1 MYRKGPQGWLKHL
14 DFTVLN
20 LIALHASYCMAYF
33 IRMGTENPYHSKL
46 YRTIAVLLTLFQ
58 LLVTIVCHIYKGV
71 LKRGH
76 FREAIASVK
85 QSVLVV
91 LLAVFVLF
99 MMKMGA
105 AYSRKVMALFGM
117 IYLVMGYVVTLLW
130 KEYIRRHRVAKKSI
144 VIVTV
149 KEYLNALLAEM
160 DTEYY
165 NLYRVAGVVLLDAT
179 EDEAESY
186 NTEYADLELS
196 IYTYSDEVLEQIM
209 HGWVDEVY
217 VNIPFEKHIPEN
229 LLGQLADMG
238 ITVHVRVR
246 VPAELSNYQYVFD
259 KQLGHHVLTVSTTY
273 ITMYQAFVKRA
284 IDILG
289 GIVGCIFTG
298 ILTIILAPCIY
309 IASPGPIFFSQYRIG
324 KNGKKFKIYKFRSMY
339 MDAEERKAEL
349 MKDNKLGDEK
359 MFKLDFDPRVIG
371 NKILPDGTHKTGIGD
386 FIRRTSI
393 DEFPQFFNVLKGDM
407 SIIGTRPPLISETN
421 FYELHHHARLAIKP
435 GITGMWQVSGRSDIT
450 DFEEVVRLDKEYITN
465 WNIGLDIKIL
475 FKTVMVV
482 LRKDGSM

>member
-1 MYRKGPQGWLKHL
+1 MYRKEPQGWLKHL

-71 LKRGH
+71 LKRGY
-76 FREAIASVK
+76 FREAVASVK

-117 IYLVMGYVVTLLW
+117 IYLVMGYMITLLW
-130 KEYIRRHRVAKKSI
+130 KEYIRRHRVAKKSV

-179 EDEAESY
+179 EDEAENY

-229 LLGQLADMG
+229 LLGQFADMG

-246 VPAELSNYQYVFD
+246 VPAELSDYQYVFD

-273 ITMYQAFVKRA
+273 ITTYQAFVKRA

-324 KNGKKFKIYKFRSMY
+324 KSGKKFKIYKFRSM
-339 MDAEERKAEL
+339 
-349 MKDNKLGDEK
+349 
-359 MFKLDFDPRVIG
+359 
-371 NKILPDGTHKTGIGD
+371 
-386 FIRRTSI
+386 
-393 DEFPQFFNVLKGDM
+393 
-407 SIIGTRPPLISETN
+407 
-421 FYELHHHARLAIKP
+421 
-435 GITGMWQVSGRSDIT
+435 
-450 DFEEVVRLDKEYITN
+450 
-465 WNIGLDIKIL
+465 
-475 FKTVMVV
+475 
-482 LRKDGSM
+482 

>member
-71 LKRGH
+71 LQRGR

-339 MDAEERKAEL
+339 MDAEERKKEL
-349 MKDNKLGDEK
+349 MKQNEMKGL
-359 MFKLDFDPRVIG
+359 MFKMENDPRIIG
-371 NKILPDGTHKTGIGD
+371 SGADGSKHGLGW
-386 FIRRTSI
+386 FIRKTSL
-393 DEFPQFFNVLKGDM
+393 DEFPQFWNVLKGDM
-407 SIIGTRPPLISETN
+407 SLVGTRPPTVDEWKQ
-421 FYELHHHARLAIKP
+421 YEPYHRGRLAVKP
-435 GITGMWQVSGRSDIT
+435 GLTGMWQVSGRSDIT
-450 DFEEVVRLDKEYITN
+450 DFEEVVKLDMEYVKN
-465 WNIGLDIKIL
+465 WNIGMDIKIL
-475 FKTVMVV
+475 FKTVGVV
-482 LRKDGSM
+482 LKGSGSK

>member
-1 MYRKGPQGWLKHL
+1 MYRKEPQGWLKHL

-58 LLVTIVCHIYKGV
+58 LLITIVCHIYKGV
-71 LKRGH
+71 LKRGY
-76 FREAIASVK
+76 FREAVASVK

-117 IYLVMGYVVTLLW
+117 IYLVMGYVITLLW
-130 KEYIRRHRVAKKSI
+130 KEYVRRHRVAKKSI

-179 EDEAESY
+179 EDEAENY

-196 IYTYSDEVLEQIM
+196 IYAYTDEVLEQIM

-229 LLGQLADMG
+229 LLGQFADMG

-246 VPAELSNYQYVFD
+246 VPAELSDYQYVFD

-273 ITMYQAFVKRA
+273 ITTYQAFVKRA

-309 IASPGPIFFSQYRIG
+309 IASPGPIFFSQHRIG

-339 MDAEERKAEL
+339 MDAEARKAEL
-349 MKDNKLGDEK
+349 MEQNQVKDGM
-359 MFKLDFDPRVIG
+359 MFKMEYDPRIIGCKKLPDGTIKKGIG
-371 NKILPDGTHKTGIGD
+371 NKIRDWSL
-386 FIRRTSI
+386 
-393 DEFPQFFNVLKGDM
+393 DEFPQFFNVLKGDI
-407 SIIGTRPPLISETN
+407 SLVGTRPPLVSEVEQ
-421 FYELHHHARLAIKP
+421 YELRHCTRLSMKP
-435 GITGMWQVSGRSDIT
+435 GITGMWQISGRSSIT
-450 DFEEVVRLDKEYITN
+450 DFDEVVKLDREYIEN
-465 WNIGLDIKIL
+465 WNFGKDLRIL
-475 FKTVMVV
+475 WKTVGAV
-482 LRKDGSM
+482 LKKDGAA

>member
-71 LKRGH
+71 LQRGR

-149 KEYLNALLAEM
+149 KEYLMRYLQKWIQN
-160 DTEYY
+160 
-165 NLYRVAGVVLLDAT
+165 
-179 EDEAESY
+179 
-186 NTEYADLELS
+186 
-196 IYTYSDEVLEQIM
+196 
-209 HGWVDEVY
+209 
-217 VNIPFEKHIPEN
+217 
-229 LLGQLADMG
+229 
-238 ITVHVRVR
+238 
-246 VPAELSNYQYVFD
+246 
-259 KQLGHHVLTVSTTY
+259 
-273 ITMYQAFVKRA
+273 
-284 IDILG
+284 
-289 GIVGCIFTG
+289 
-298 ILTIILAPCIY
+298 TIIC
-309 IASPGPIFFSQYRIG
+309 
-324 KNGKKFKIYKFRSMY
+324 
-339 MDAEERKAEL
+339 
-349 MKDNKLGDEK
+349 
-359 MFKLDFDPRVIG
+359 
-371 NKILPDGTHKTGIGD
+371 
-386 FIRRTSI
+386 
-393 DEFPQFFNVLKGDM
+393 
-407 SIIGTRPPLISETN
+407 
-421 FYELHHHARLAIKP
+421 
-435 GITGMWQVSGRSDIT
+435 
-450 DFEEVVRLDKEYITN
+450 
-465 WNIGLDIKIL
+465 IGLQ
-475 FKTVMVV
+475 V
-482 LRKDGSM
+482 LYY